1 MIQMQVIDR
10 NHGFHDNINRIN
22 LLLPE
27 LEKKTEEHN
36 EFLSK
41 KYQDKKSFR
50 LTEIVALSMP

>member
-1 MIQMQVIDR
+1 VIDR